1 MLSISGLD
9 RLVSIYPSL
18 EAATTAKAPAVVLP
32 LLTRTGTGGQE
43 ASRRAVRT
51 NRPAGAAGSPG
62 VSPAAVTPAVVRALI
77 DALNDGV
84 ALADA
89 DGTIALV
96 NRRMEEMFGYGH
108 SELLGRPVE
117 SLIPAD
123 LRAAHRRH
131 RAGYAQAPRIRPMG
145 VGARLVGLRKDG
157 TTFPVEI
164 SLSPVTTVTSHF
176 ALTVT
181 RDVTKARRLEDL
193 AGLARAAIAAEQAH
207 RGQELLDR
215 LSGSLFQVGL
225 SLQAAA
231 GQPHGVA
238 TKRIAEALQHLD
250 DAIRDIR
257 RTAFASRPGR
267 PMRPRVPRSA
277 T

>member
-1 MLSISGLD
+1 MSSSSRTLCLRSRRLSP
-9 RLVSIYPSL
+9 RRFTV
-18 EAATTAKAPAVVLP
+18 
-32 LLTRTGTGGQE
+32 GQE

-51 NRPAGAAGSPG
+51 NRPAGTAGSPR

-77 DALNDGV
+77 DALHDGV

-89 DGTIALV
+89 DGTIALA
-96 NRRMEEMFGYGH
+96 NRRMEEMFGYAPG
-108 SELLGRPVE
+108 ELLGQPVE
-117 SLIPAD
+117 SLIPAE
-123 LRAAHRRH
+123 LRAVHRRH

-145 VGARLVGLRKDG
+145 AGARLVGLRKDG
-157 TTFPVEI
+157 TTFLAEI
-164 SLSPVTTVTSHF
+164 SLSPLRIATSHL

-225 SLQAAA
+225 SLQAAS

-238 TKRIAEALQHLD
+238 SIRIAEALQHLD

-257 RTAFASRPGR
+257 RTAFASH
-267 PMRPRVPRSA
+267 S
-277 T
+277 